1 MCHLNLDAIYGK
13 GKLIYQPLSLCGCQC
28 QSCLR
33 ALMHL
38 ILGCTVGRVGCILQL
53 DERDVFGAR
62 KIAISSMKTKQKVH
76 TPLYLLP
83 TSTMYFTPFFI
94 YKWYPC
100 ISQLFSSIN
109 GMPLRTGY
117 SNMSVIEGKI
127 AISRMKKNRNIHI
140 WSVIQKP
147 TTSMYFTL
155 FLLYIFNF

>member
-1 MCHLNLDAIYGK
+1 
-13 GKLIYQPLSLCGCQC
+13 
-28 QSCLR
+28 
-33 ALMHL
+33 MHL

-83 TSTMYFTPFFI
+83 TSTMYFTPFSI

-109 GMPLRTGY
+109 GMPLTTGY
-117 SNMSVIEGKI
+117 SNMSVTEGKI

-140 WSVIQKP
+140 WSVIHRSQQP
-147 TTSMYFTL
+147 VCISHFFSFI
-155 FLLYIFNF
+155 FLINYLTQPHSKWSIYIDRFIYNII